1 MVSIKKISILY
12 TLLCFLS
19 SCNSSETEKPTPEII
34 KGKTTNELMVNG
46 EKRHYISYVPEDYS
60 TENPIPLLLSFHG
73 TSSNMEYNYEY
84 TQFSLLAELEHFIV
98 IHPDGIDNN
107 WIVNHQD
114 NIDIHFIEL
123 LLQELQSKYNIDSKR
138 IYCTG
143 MSRGGF
149 FSFNLACRMSD
160 QIAAIASVTGTMYG
174 LGINQCSPSRP
185 VSILQ
190 IHGTEDKIVSY
201 ETVSNVLSYWI
212 DFNKTDTIPFEND
225 LPNIDTEDGSN
236 VVQYRYTNGTN
247 GVEVQHLKINGGG
260 HEWPGHR
267 GNMDINATSEVWNFL
282 KQFDLDGSIEY

>member
-1 MVSIKKISILY
+1 MKKNVLLYLVFALLSGCDNSDTNISI
-12 TLLCFLS
+12 
-19 SCNSSETEKPTPEII
+19 PPVQ
-34 KGKTTNELMVNG
+34 KGKTTNEIIVNG
-46 EKRHYISYVPEDYS
+46 NTRDYIIYVPEHYS
-60 TENPIPLLLSFHG
+60 VDTPLPLILSFHG
-73 TSSNMEYNYEY
+73 TSSTMEYNYEY

-98 IHPDGIDNN
+98 VHPNGIDNN
-107 WIVNHQD
+107 WIINNQD
-114 NIDIHFIEL
+114 NIDINFVEL

-160 QIAAIASVTGTMYG
+160 QIAAIASVTGSMYG
-174 LGINQCSPSRP
+174 LGINQCSPTRP

-212 DFNKTDTIPFEND
+212 DHNKTDMNPIENN
-225 LPNIDTEDGSN
+225 LPNTDTEDGSN

-267 GNMDINATSEVWNFL
+267 GNMDISASSEVWSFL